1 MDGYSRTARV
11 PSQYG
16 QPSPFVT
23 RARIGASHRCPLR
36 HRHLTRRPELA
47 LTWLGSPALRPRV
60 LSHSRARSG

>member
-23 RARIGASHRCPLR
+23 RARIGAS
-36 HRHLTRRPELA
+36 TD
-47 LTWLGSPALRPRV
+47 
-60 LSHSRARSG
+60 ARSGTAI